1 MGTNVSKYIKAFYT
15 PSAIMAWYIFINNG
29 VLKGYSCLTVYKV
42 MPRHAIHRKCIMPCT
57 RQSCER
63 HWIYWNKIHKCFKSL
78 LFHSF
83 YYLLLSF
90 YLFLCP
96 SFIQHS
102 LCSRSG
108 LTYITVFWL
117 SLHIAKNEVNA
128 LPSVRSII
136 YTKFPLIL
144 IPYIKIANL
153 CQLIFHLFAFL
164 CFFFEFRHFLL
175 IEDNVTLLAKIMIA
189 LAICCTNKLNWG
201 YFHTTG
207 QLLLHHL
214 FHTYAF

>member
-1 MGTNVSKYIKAFYT
+1 MNGTEFTETKYTNVLSPFSPI
-15 PSAIMAWYIFINNG
+15 
-29 VLKGYSCLTVYKV
+29 
-42 MPRHAIHRKCIMPCT
+42 
-57 RQSCER
+57 
-63 HWIYWNKIHKCFKSL
+63 L
-78 LFHSF
+78 LIICCCHSTSF
-83 YYLLLSF
+83 SVLLLSN
-90 YLFLCP
+90 
-96 SFIQHS
+96 I

-128 LPSVRSII
+128 LPSVRSIVH
-136 YTKFPLIL
+136 TKFASILIL
-144 IPYIKIANL
+144 YIKIANL

-207 QLLLHHL
+207 QLILHHL
-214 FHTYAF
+214 FLDFLFIIGRYWCM